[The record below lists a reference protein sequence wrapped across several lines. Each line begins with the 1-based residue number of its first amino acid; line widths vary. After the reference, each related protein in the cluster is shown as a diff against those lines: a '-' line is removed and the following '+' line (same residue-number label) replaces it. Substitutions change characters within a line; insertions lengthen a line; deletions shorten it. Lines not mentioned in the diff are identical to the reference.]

1 MREWGWM
8 YNYIYIYVCVYVCMW
23 MEGMRVRDKIKIGGN
38 AAPRVMFGKEEE
50 LWGGI
55 HTDTRRQWERE
66 RERESDQ
73 PTNRDGKEIVS

>member
-1 MREWGWM
+1 M
-8 YNYIYIYVCVYVCMW
+8 
-23 MEGMRVRDKIKIGGN
+23 RDKIKIGGN

-50 LWGGI
+50 LGGNSYG
-55 HTDTRRQWERE
+55 HAAAMGERE